1 MKQFSTESGLKR
13 SVLHRF
19 CWLSV
24 YRLLHPKRWTS
35 YIVCVDDGESDFEAA
50 GIAPKGKSN
59 PAFAGPRPKDRL
71 GGWSSCFASGLIK
84 GSPFINNLI
93 LCFLLRDILR
103 RSDAS
108 KSEVICARVDIALA
122 ARANDVAR
130 TVLIVAQERAAA
142 MHAFLFIRL
151 GRIEW

>member
-1 MKQFSTESGLKR
+1 
-13 SVLHRF
+13 VL
-19 CWLSV
+19 
-24 YRLLHPKRWTS
+24 
-35 YIVCVDDGESDFEAA
+35 EAA
-50 GIAPKGKSN
+50 GVARRGKTN
-59 PAFAGPRPKDRL
+59 PGFAGPTPKGRL

-84 GSPFINNLI
+84 RSPFINNLI

-151 GRIEW
+151 GGIEW